1 MVKEE
6 SHTAENEIPSSSA
19 PWQVLPGSAVLPVHE
34 TVTSDLT
41 SNHQATTIDVDVSE
55 ALQRIC
61 NDEKVEQTVARAMLK
76 ALVSQGRQLDVHF
89 DGNAMHVCCDAVE
102 TKAIQDIVDRIQ
114 QHGMAQLSVA
124 LYFAS
129 VPQSTFESLDIQWR
143 SNWNQLAC
151 RSDDSD
157 ISVPSPTLTALV
169 PLESAPA
176 LREIIHVLQAPKVTL
191 FNGQYATIRDSTER
205 PFVVN
210 VMEPAEVGMALQPVI
225 QVVSE
230 GLTMDVLPVLNEDGQ
245 TITLDCRICRNR
257 IEEVDTLTF
266 KHVTAIGVSSDATLK
281 AESVTLQVPRVSGQT
296 LSVKQLQVPRESAV
310 LLAGLP
316 AVSRGEKRVTIAMIE
331 ITPIRDSIV
340 SQSDSDD
347 GDGLG
352 AHTHG
357 SRGFLRPVACF
368 MYSHG
373 NRQLA
378 AIQIVSENT
387 QRQIGVTDDTCSP
400 R

>member
-1 MVKEE
+1 
-6 SHTAENEIPSSSA
+6 
-19 PWQVLPGSAVLPVHE
+19 
-34 TVTSDLT
+34 
-41 SNHQATTIDVDVSE
+41 
-55 ALQRIC
+55 
-61 NDEKVEQTVARAMLK
+61 MLK

-114 QHGMAQLSVA
+114 QHGMVQLSVA

-143 SNWNQLAC
+143 SNWNQPAL
-151 RSDDSD
+151 RSDHSD

-296 LSVKQLQVPRESAV
+296 LSVKQLQVSRESAV

-340 SQSDSDD
+340 SPSDSDD
-347 GDGLG
+347 GEGLG
-352 AHTHG
+352 EHSTVHADFCDRSLASCIHT
-357 SRGFLRPVACF
+357 
-368 MYSHG
+368 
-373 NRQLA
+373 
-378 AIQIVSENT
+378 AIANSPRFKSLVKTPNDRSELLT
-387 QRQIGVTDDTCSP
+387 ICSP